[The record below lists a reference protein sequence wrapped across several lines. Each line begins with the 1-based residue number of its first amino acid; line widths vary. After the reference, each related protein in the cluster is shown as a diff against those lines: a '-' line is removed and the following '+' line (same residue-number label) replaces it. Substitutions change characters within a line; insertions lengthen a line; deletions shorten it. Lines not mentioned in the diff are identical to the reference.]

1 MSTHTAREYSTRL
14 KSFKQFVLI
23 NYGRLFTLDNL
34 IVKLKEGSE
43 NQYSVLNNYA
53 AFLLHTNNISNST
66 LKQRVVTA
74 KNFLEYHDVDISPRK
89 FKLKVKLPKVIRRT
103 KEALSKEDIVTIL
116 NNCSDIRLR
125 TYVMFL
131 AGTGMRAVEALSI
144 RVKDL
149 ELQLNPPRLFVR
161 GEFTKTRSDRTI
173 FLTAELRYQLIA
185 WLKYKYRT
193 RRVCYLSNNQRT
205 ITEYRTPTK
214 NESDLVFSVY
224 QSTKNPN
231 PDNLYVDMANS
242 FAKTLDRMGKG
253 AREDGNNKRRRIT
266 LHSFRRHVK
275 TTISDLGYQ
284 DFSEYFI
291 GHSGST
297 YWTKKESEKAEIFQK
312 IEPYLTFLNVHQL
325 ERQGADIRSRV
336 DELEELNESLRERD
350 RTKDDAIA
358 QLSDQLMTLTVRLQE
373 IERKQNGY

>member
-185 WLKYKYRT
+185 WLEYKYRT

-224 QSTKNPN
+224 QS
-231 PDNLYVDMANS
+231 
-242 FAKTLDRMGKG
+242 
-253 AREDGNNKRRRIT
+253 I
-266 LHSFRRHVK
+266 
-275 TTISDLGYQ
+275 
-284 DFSEYFI
+284 
-291 GHSGST
+291 
-297 YWTKKESEKAEIFQK
+297 K
-312 IEPYLTFLNVHQL
+312 IQ
-325 ERQGADIRSRV
+325 IR
-336 DELEELNESLRERD
+336 
-350 RTKDDAIA
+350 
-358 QLSDQLMTLTVRLQE
+358 
-373 IERKQNGY
+373 